1 MPNQWSHCPGVI
13 VARTHS
19 ATQPLQF
26 HTCMGCNPIMS
37 GAPYW
42 FVGDS
47 LRGNHSNRC
56 LIEQTRPH
64 GTVELRGC
72 LFGSL
77 SLQMT
82 MQIRRE
88 TPSVSSW
95 KRKTNCSLLYFLSH
109 AKTFCC
115 SQPVAA
121 SLPGMPLHCH
131 RKSEQRQTSLF
142 VTTHHFSH
150 YNTYSV
156 SSILLPP
163 QGLPWA

>member
-1 MPNQWSHCPGVI
+1 MLHAHIQPRNLYSSTHVWDVI
-13 VARTHS
+13 QSCQGLHIDS
-19 ATQPLQF
+19 L
-26 HTCMGCNPIMS
+26 
-37 GAPYW
+37 
-42 FVGDS
+42 DS

-163 QGLPWA
+163 QGLP